1 MFYKTHLLYILFGVF
16 MKRVQVTFTDDQW
29 ELIIRFKGVMG
40 SGDAEIV
47 RNIVLA
53 WLAEKSIISKKVKDD
68 IDMLGGK
75 RG

>member
-1 MFYKTHLLYILFGVF
+1 